1 MTTSSK
7 AIHQKM
13 TKLVI
18 NSLRDKH
25 EIKKS
30 YNPWVDFIM
39 DGKNVKV
46 NAHKIVGR
54 RKKYVVM
61 EYATDR
67 KSDKYSPIDIQ
78 AFAIPGESKI
88 YFIKKQDLYNQVD
101 QGLQSNSF
109 NFRITNTGDVLKN
122 NGLCISIEL
131 NTFKGLKG
139 MESIYK
145 VYDGQDMSMDDKNK
159 LVEQYEPLVNKMTKQ
174 FVSKVQCSWDDIK
187 SMAYEGL
194 AIAINTYDETKS
206 NMNFLQYAAFA
217 IRNNILTSLDNELR
231 TVKMS
236 AYAQKITAERG
247 ESSFT
252 SVSLTTI
259 SGESGNDDRDV
270 ISKEY
275 KHGLYDSAS
284 FQYGD
289 IYNYIYQRI
298 NDSFPERDCQMFYM
312 SFGINGYEE
321 MKGKDIAKTLG
332 VSEGLVSQ
340 KVKKIITFIRKD
352 DDLCEMLSNL

>member
-1 MTTSSK
+1 MTSSNAK
-7 AIHQKM
+7 
-13 TKLVI
+13 
-18 NSLRDKH
+18 
-25 EIKKS
+25 
-30 YNPWVDFIM
+30 IM
-39 DGKNVKV
+39 
-46 NAHKIVGR
+46 
-54 RKKYVVM
+54 
-61 EYATDR
+61 
-67 KSDKYSPIDIQ
+67 SD
-78 AFAIPGESKI
+78 
-88 YFIKKQDLYNQVD
+88 
-101 QGLQSNSF
+101 
-109 NFRITNTGDVLKN
+109 
-122 NGLCISIEL
+122 
-131 NTFKGLKG
+131 
-139 MESIYK
+139 
-145 VYDGQDMSMDDKNK
+145 NK
-159 LVEQYEPLVNKMTKQ
+159 LVKQYEPLVNKLTKQ
-174 FVSKVQCSWDDIK
+174 FTSKVQCSWDDVK

-206 NMNFLQYAAFA
+206 KMTFLQYAAFA